1 MKRMIWS
8 ISWKNIWRNRVRSL
22 VVITSVV
29 LGLWGGT
36 MAVGIMTGW
45 IEQRIDATINN
56 EIAHVQI
63 HDPDFMNNE
72 EIQFTINDYDKIK
85 NILDTLDGV
94 VSYSTR
100 SKTFAMIQSDWSTTG
115 MIIKGIDLENEKKIS
130 KLKDFIIE
138 GDFFENESRL
148 PSIIIGSKAAEE
160 LKLLNYQVEE
170 EKLQA
175 LDSIEIPKGVIN
187 KLDSVG
193 KRRYRT
199 EKQFNKA
206 LSAALTEKEMEEYGK
221 VLKDHFSFYRLRA
234 KVTVTMTDT
243 AENMVPVTF
252 RVSGIYKTTNTAF
265 DGINAF
271 VLKDPLEKETGFGE
285 NFIHE
290 IAIICTSNEKGIGVA
305 KTLEKA
311 LPEYSVLSWK
321 KTAPDLAYMSDMM
334 KVMDVLY
341 IGIILFALAFGIINT
356 MLMAVLERAKELGM
370 LMAIGMNKFRV
381 FSMIMIESVLLTL
394 TGAAVGMG
402 ISAIIISA
410 LSKTGINFSMW
421 AEGFE
426 AMGYASVVYPIVT
439 IENYIRITLLVIFT
453 GIIASLWP
461 ARKALKMNPAEA
473 LRTE

>member
-8 ISWKNIWRNRVRSL
+8 ISWKNIWRNKVRSL
-22 VVITSVV
+22 VVIASVV
-29 LGLWGGT
+29 LGIWGGT

-63 HDPDFMNNE
+63 HHPDFMNNE
-72 EIQFTINDYDKIK
+72 EIQFTIKDYDKIK
-85 NILDTLDGV
+85 NVLDTLSGV

-100 SKTFAMIQSDWSTTG
+100 SKSFAMIQSDWSTTG

-130 KLKDFIIE
+130 KLPDFVIE
-138 GDFFENESRL
+138 GDFFEEESKL
-148 PSIIIGSKAAEE
+148 PSIVIGSKAAEE
-160 LKLLNYQVEE
+160 LKLLNYQMVD

-175 LDSIEIPKGVIN
+175 LDSLEIPKEVVGR
-187 KLDSVG
+187 LDSVG

-199 EKQFNKA
+199 EKQFEKA
-206 LSAALTEKEMEEYGK
+206 LSMVLTEKQMKEYGK
-221 VLKDHFSFYRLRA
+221 VLKNHFAFYRLRA
-234 KVTVTMTDT
+234 KVTVTMSDT
-243 AENMVPVTF
+243 AEHMIPVTF

-271 VLKDPLEKETGFGE
+271 VLKDPLEKETGFGK

-290 IAIICTSNEKGIGVA
+290 IAIICTSNEKGIEVA
-305 KTLEKA
+305 KILEKT
-311 LPEYSVLSWK
+311 LPKYSVLSWK

-334 KVMDVLY
+334 KIMDLLY

-394 TGAAVGMG
+394 TGAAIGMG
-402 ISAIIISA
+402 ISAAIISG

-426 AMGYASVVYPIVT
+426 AMGYASIVYPVVT
-439 IENYIRITLLVIFT
+439 LENYIRITLLVILT
-453 GIIASLWP
+453 GVVASIWP
-461 ARKALKMNPAEA
+461 ARRALKMNPAEA

>member
-1 MKRMIWS
+1 M
-8 ISWKNIWRNRVRSL
+8 
-22 VVITSVV
+22 
-29 LGLWGGT
+29 
-36 MAVGIMTGW
+36 
-45 IEQRIDATINN
+45 
-56 EIAHVQI
+56 
-63 HDPDFMNNE
+63 
-72 EIQFTINDYDKIK
+72 
-85 NILDTLDGV
+85 
-94 VSYSTR
+94 
-100 SKTFAMIQSDWSTTG
+100 
-115 MIIKGIDLENEKKIS
+115 
-130 KLKDFIIE
+130 
-138 GDFFENESRL
+138 
-148 PSIIIGSKAAEE
+148 
-160 LKLLNYQVEE
+160 NYQIVD
-170 EKLQA
+170 EKLHA
-175 LDSIEIPKGVIN
+175 LDSLEIPEEVVGKI
-187 KLDSVG
+187 DSVG

-199 EKQFNKA
+199 EKQFDKA
-206 LSAALTEKEMEEYGK
+206 LSVVLTEKEMKEYGK
-221 VLKDHFSFYRLRA
+221 SLKDHFAFYRLRA
-234 KVTVTMTDT
+234 KVTVTMSDT

-252 RVSGIYKTTNTAF
+252 RVRGIYKTTNTAF

-290 IAIICTSNEKGIGVA
+290 IAIICTSNEKGIEVT
-305 KTLEKA
+305 KILEKA

-334 KVMDVLY
+334 KVMDILY

-402 ISAIIISA
+402 ISAAIIA
-410 LSKTGINFSMW
+410 GLAETGINFSIW

-426 AMGYASVVYPIVT
+426 AMGYASIVYPVVT
-439 IENYIRITLLVIFT
+439 IENYIRITLLVILT
-453 GIIASLWP
+453 GVIASIWP